1 MLNISSP
8 VQLNSVFDLE
18 YTTIVMVSEH
28 PLRYY
33 FDLIVALTHKELK
46 VKYKRSFLGYLWSI
60 ANPLALAVVFF
71 IAFKVVMRI
80 QIQNYT
86 LFLISGLF
94 PWTWFANSVNSS
106 AMVFVVNSPLI
117 KKVDFRRETLVIAA
131 VLNDMIHFIL
141 SIPVI
146 IIFLFLYGMRPHL
159 SWIIGIPALL
169 IVQFA
174 MTYGISIAIAA
185 VNLFFRDI
193 ERIIYI
199 LTTLLFYVTPI
210 IYSEDLVP
218 EKFRRFI
225 LINPLSA
232 LMISWRDLFMKGSL
246 DFGPIGLSV
255 SYSVVVLVLGYLVF
269 RKLRWRFLE
278 VL

>member
-1 MLNISSP
+1 MAT
-8 VQLNSVFDLE
+8 E
-18 YTTIVMVSEH
+18 R

-33 FDLIVALTHKELK
+33 VDLIVALTHKELK
-46 VKYKRSFLGYLWSI
+46 VKYKRSSLGYLWSV

-94 PWTWFANSVNSS
+94 PWQWFANSVNSS
-106 AMVFVVNSPLI
+106 ATVFVVNASLI

-131 VLNDMIHFIL
+131 VLNDMLHFIL

-146 IIFLFLYGMRPHL
+146 VVFLFLYGMRPHL
-159 SWIIGIPALL
+159 SWFIGIPALL
-169 IVQFA
+169 LVQFA
-174 MTYGISIAIAA
+174 LTYGLSIAIAA

-193 ERIIYI
+193 ERVIYI
-199 LTTLLFYVTPI
+199 VTTLLFYVTPI
-210 IYSEDLVP
+210 FYSEDMIP
-218 EKFRRFI
+218 ERFRPFI
-225 LINPLSA
+225 LINPLSV
-232 LMISWRDLFMKGSL
+232 LMISWRNLFIKGVL
-246 DFGPIGLSV
+246 DFGAIGLSV
-255 SYSVVVLVLGYLVF
+255 SYSAAILVIGYLVF
-269 RKLRWRFLE
+269 RKLRWRFVE

>member
-1 MLNISSP
+1 
-8 VQLNSVFDLE
+8 
-18 YTTIVMVSEH
+18 MVSEH

-106 AMVFVVNSPLI
+106 ATVFVANASLI

-169 IVQFA
+169 IVQFS

-232 LMISWRDLFMKGSL
+232 LMISWRNLFMKGSL

-255 SYSVVVLVLGYLVF
+255 SYSAVVLVLGYLVF